1 MPQQSGSDQ
10 VCGAGA
16 MLPAWKCTNLDTYA
30 AARQQCHDV
39 GARLCTAAELVAD
52 EPAWNS
58 ALAGCNDDTLAWSS
72 DTQDEARPAASL
84 IAPPS
89 TRRS

>member
-1 MPQQSGSDQ
+1 MRSSYGNRSARAAQVERAGGSFKSCEELSLVPQQSGSDQ

-16 MLPAWKCTNLDTYA
+16 MLPSWKCTNLATYA

-58 ALAGCNDDTLAWSS
+58 A
-72 DTQDEARPAASL
+72 RP
-84 IAPPS
+84 
-89 TRRS
+89 